1 MTISADRISGAF
13 FCLFG
18 LAMYFFVIPV
28 YVETADGGS
37 LSPNTMPNIISIII
51 AVSGGILF
59 LKPTKQQLRD
69 PRKMAITGFYVLLL
83 VAGIYAMS
91 RFGFEYVAP
100 VLALAIMWFIG
111 ERRPLWLI
119 SGVVLMPAAIW
130 FAVTQL
136 LGRGLP

>member
-1 MTISADRISGAF
+1 MTISADRVSGAF

-18 LAMYFFVIPV
+18 LAMYLYVIPV
-28 YVETADGGS
+28 YVETAEGGS
-37 LSPNTMPNIISIII
+37 LSPNTLPNIISLVI
-51 AVSGGILF
+51 AVSGGF
-59 LKPTKQQLRD
+59 LVIKPTKQQLRD
-69 PRKMAITGFYVLLL
+69 PRKMAITGLYVLLL

-91 RFGFEYVAP
+91 WFGFVYVAP

-119 SGVVLMPAAIW
+119 SGVVIMPAAIW
-130 FAVTQL
+130 FTVTQL